1 MRQPISF
8 LPLKL
13 INFVSFML
21 MKVFVDFIKVD
32 SEKRGK
38 YIDITAEVKA
48 MVEKSGVEN
57 GIVVLHEMHT
67 TAALTIQEDDV
78 TVHEDTREILDE
90 LVPLDRQYRHSYEG
104 NANATAH
111 IKNQLLGSN
120 ITLPIIN
127 GKIALGTWQRIF
139 LIELFE
145 ARHRKIAVSI
155 IGE

>member
-1 MRQPISF
+1 
-8 LPLKL
+8 
-13 INFVSFML
+13 
-21 MKVFVDFIKVD
+21 
-32 SEKRGK
+32 
-38 YIDITAEVKA
+38 
-48 MVEKSGVEN
+48 
-57 GIVVLHEMHT
+57 VVIIHELHT
-67 TAALTIQEDDV
+67 TAALTIQEND
-78 TVHEDTREILDE
+78 TSVHEDTREILDE
-90 LVPLDRQYRHSYEG
+90 LVPLDRRYRHSYEG